1 MRRYMYSEWM
11 RIRCPWLG
19 TGGVSFCRTCF
30 NELDNLT
37 MYLIYL
43 AEPILHFKSTPCC
56 GLPECRANS
65 KNIAFQV
72 VIRYTVLRF
81 ESFLGTL
88 GWTMAIRVSPVPQC
102 LQLFTTASVYRSRL
116 YQSSSLKAWYNV
128 RALVFRSLS
137 RVISDAAPIAGPQ
150 GMYLIYTGNNETDRG
165 SRRRP
170 QINTGVHT
178 GMRLCCVDGLSEL
191 ISKRYRRVFSSKY
204 DYII

>member
-11 RIRCPWLG
+11 RIRCLWLG

-43 AEPILHFKSTPCC
+43 AEQILHFKSTPAAAC
-56 GLPECRANS
+56 LNVEPIRRTY
-65 KNIAFQV
+65 KVAFQV

-102 LQLFTTASVYRSRL
+102 LQLFNGVCLPL
-116 YQSSSLKAWYNV
+116 YQIKAWYNV

-178 GMRLCCVDGLSEL
+178 GMRLCCVDGLNEL
-191 ISKRYRRVFSSKY
+191 ISKRYRRVFSSEY